1 VSVAEQGD
9 RLRAEEADLVAR
21 IAAGGDVGPPAAEL
35 YRRYGRRLFRFGVR
49 ALGDNGL
56 AEEMVQ
62 ETVAYGRAVRREK
75 SSVGTYLYVIAR
87 SVAADVRKR
96 PSSRPLQPVDD
107 VEVPP
112 QPDSV
117 DQIVD
122 SMVIDRASSRLS

>member
-1 VSVAEQGD
+1 M
-9 RLRAEEADLVAR
+9 
-21 IAAGGDVGPPAAEL
+21 
-35 YRRYGRRLFRFGVR
+35 FRFGVR

-96 PSSRPLQPVDD
+96 PSSRPLLPVDD